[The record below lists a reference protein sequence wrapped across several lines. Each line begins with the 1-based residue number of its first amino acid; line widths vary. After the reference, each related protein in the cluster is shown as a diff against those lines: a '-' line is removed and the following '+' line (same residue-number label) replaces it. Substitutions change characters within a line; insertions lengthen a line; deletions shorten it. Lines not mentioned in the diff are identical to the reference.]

1 MLSAALLI
9 ARLVVGL
16 SISAHGAQKLFGWF
30 GGYGLAGTGGFFEQ
44 LGFRPGRLF
53 AAGTLSWARALGEFG
68 PILIFAGATRFRT
81 EVLST
86 TVWLEFSIGNLE
98 AGIAVSLL
106 MIVAAVTVHWGKG
119 FFATSNGIEM
129 TVLYAT
135 VAILLALAGPGLYSL
150 DALLGLETLWSP
162 ALTGVAL
169 VIGVIG
175 AIANL
180 AVRRRAPTPDSAPV
194 GTT

>member
-1 MLSAALLI
+1 
-9 ARLVVGL
+9 
-16 SISAHGAQKLFGWF
+16 
-30 GGYGLAGTGGFFEQ
+30 
-44 LGFRPGRLF
+44 
-53 AAGTLSWARALGEFG
+53 
-68 PILIFAGATRFRT
+68 
-81 EVLST
+81 
-86 TVWLEFSIGNLE
+86 
-98 AGIAVSLL
+98 
-106 MIVAAVTVHWGKG
+106 
-119 FFATSNGIEM
+119 M

>member
-53 AAGTLSWARALGEFG
+53 AALASVTELGAGLLIALGFLG
-68 PILIFAGATRFRT
+68 PGGPALL
-81 EVLST
+81 LS
-86 TVWLEFSIGNLE
+86 V
-98 AGIAVSLL
+98 

-129 TVLYAT
+129 PLLYAT
-135 VAILLALAGPGLYSL
+135 VGVALALIGPGPYSL
-150 DALLGLETLWSP
+150 DALLGLEALWSP
-162 ALTGVAL
+162 AFAAAAL
-169 VIGVIG
+169 VVGVIG
-175 AIANL
+175 GIGNL
-180 AVRRRAPTPDSAPV
+180 AVRRRGAATGIAQP
-194 GTT
+194 GG

>member
-53 AAGTLSWARALGEFG
+53 AALASVSELVAGLLIALGFLG
-68 PILIFAGATRFRT
+68 PVGPALL
-81 EVLST
+81 LS
-86 TVWLEFSIGNLE
+86 V
-98 AGIAVSLL
+98 
-106 MIVAAVTVHWGKG
+106 MIVAAVTVHCGKG

>member
-30 GGYGLAGTGGFFEQ
+30 GGYGLAGTAGFFEQ

-53 AAGTLSWARALGEFG
+53 AALASVTELGAGFLIALGFLG
-68 PILIFAGATRFRT
+68 PVGPALL
-81 EVLST
+81 LS
-86 TVWLEFSIGNLE
+86 V
-98 AGIAVSLL
+98 

-135 VAILLALAGPGLYSL
+135 VAILLAVAGPGLYSL
-150 DALLGLETLWSP
+150 DAFFGLEMLWSP
-162 ALTGVAL
+162 AFSGVAL
-169 VIGVIG
+169 AIGVIG

-180 AVRRRAPTPDSAPV
+180 AARRRAPTPNSAPV